1 MWQGWD
7 VESDSSEDS
16 DSEDWISVDDD
27 NCDLVISDS
36 DDEGQLRNKDMV
48 VDKTTLAETPRIST
62 LATTKV
68 FGILRDKYDT
78 NCILP

>member
-7 VESDSSEDS
+7 VESDSSEES
-16 DSEDWISVDDD
+16 DSEDWINVDDD

-36 DDEGQLRNKDMV
+36 DDEGQPRNKDMV
-48 VDKTTLAETPRIST
+48 VNEKAPAETPRIST

-68 FGILRDKYDT
+68 FSILRDKYGT

>member
-7 VESDSSEDS
+7 VESDSSEES

-36 DDEGQLRNKDMV
+36 DDEGQPRKKDIV
-48 VDKTTLAETPRIST
+48 VDEIVPADTPRIST

-68 FGILRDKYDT
+68 FGIL
-78 NCILP
+78 

>member
-7 VESDSSEDS
+7 VESDSSEES

-27 NCDLVISDS
+27 NRDLVISDS
-36 DDEGQLRNKDMV
+36 DDEGQPRNKDIV
-48 VDKTTLAETPRIST
+48 VDEMATAETPRIST

-68 FGILRDKYDT
+68 FGILLDKYDT
-78 NCILP
+78 NYILP

>member
-7 VESDSSEDS
+7 VESDGSEKS

-36 DDEGQLRNKDMV
+36 DDEGQPRKKDMV
-48 VDKTTLAETPRIST
+48 VDEIVPAEAPRIST

-68 FGILRDKYDT
+68 FGIL
-78 NCILP
+78 